1 MPTLYEI
8 LGVLPTATPAE
19 LKAAY
24 RHKVTKNHPDVGGD
38 LEVMITLNS
47 AYQVLR
53 DPDKRRHYDET
64 GLIEDKSLFVDHTNM
79 VNFLIKIFDDVIGSV
94 GGNMNLTNTFVVER
108 MKDSITKY
116 IASTEEIQTSL
127 LFNIQALE
135 DIMSQVSAPEND
147 KSNIFFQ
154 IIRTKI
160 DKMREAHTGNIA
172 VLRIQKMAA
181 EEMEPYST
189 LAEYMNGIVN
199 ITNTSWSSSSTASTT
214 FRAASTTW

>member
-8 LGVLPTATPAE
+8 IGVLPTATAAE
-19 LKAAY
+19 IKAAY
-24 RHKVTKNHPDVGGD
+24 RQKVVKVHPDAGGD
-38 LEVMITLNS
+38 LQEMAELNS

-53 DPDKRRHYDET
+53 DPEKRRHYDET

-79 VNFLIKIFDDVIGSV
+79 VNFLVKCFDDAVGMV
-94 GGNMNLTNTFVVER
+94 GGNMQLTNTFVVER
-108 MKDSITKY
+108 MKDSIAKH
-116 IASTEEIQTSL
+116 IATTEEIQAGL
-127 LFNIQALE
+127 LLNIKTLE
-135 DIMSQVSAPEND
+135 DIMSQVAVPAND

-160 DKMREAHTGNIA
+160 EKMREAHTGNTA

-189 LAEYMNGIVN
+189 LAEYMNGIN
-199 ITNTSWSSSSTASTT
+199 TITNPSWGSTFSTHFTTSSST
-214 FRAASTTW
+214 TW